1 MHRVRK
7 DHLSDEEIQN
17 RTCSRSS
24 STKLLSNFCQS
35 KIGLALV
42 LVVQNSQ
49 IFAIYRPDN
58 NVLVLQNSLYNVC
71 VNSSSTKL
79 KNNCNFGR

>member
-24 STKLLSNFCQS
+24 T
-35 KIGLALV
+35 IM
-42 LVVQNSQ
+42 VQNFSQ
-49 IFAIYRPDN
+49 TFAIYRPDN
-58 NVLVLQNSLYNVC
+58 NVFVFQNSMYNVY
-71 VNSSSTKL
+71 VTSSSTKL
-79 KNNCNFGR
+79 KNNFKVGR

>member
-24 STKLLSNFCQS
+24 T
-35 KIGLALV
+35 IM
-42 LVVQNSQ
+42 VQNFSQ
-49 IFAIYRPDN
+49 TFVIYIPDN
-58 NVLVLQNSLYNVC
+58 NVSVLQNSMYYVS